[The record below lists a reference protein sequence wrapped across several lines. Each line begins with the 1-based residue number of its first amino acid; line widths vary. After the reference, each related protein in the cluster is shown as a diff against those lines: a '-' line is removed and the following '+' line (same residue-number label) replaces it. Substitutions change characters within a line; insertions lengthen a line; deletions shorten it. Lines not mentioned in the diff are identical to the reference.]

1 MQFKCIFTSQ
11 PSVTEVIGKLQG
23 ADNQLSTELSKSAT
37 HNIWLLIYKA
47 LTSLQPAK
55 TAEKKSL
62 LPAKTKTNI
71 PADDIQL
78 FFFVLVT
85 KFMTICHC

>member
-55 TAEKKSL
+55 TAEKNLCCL
-62 LPAKTKTNI
+62 LKRTYQQMIYNCFFCFGDKI
-71 PADDIQL
+71 YDDMPL
-78 FFFVLVT
+78 LN
-85 KFMTICHC
+85 